1 MAIRLRLADGTTVES
16 DSVEDLARFYHQLS
30 VRNGHR
36 SSKNEPAP
44 MQIDGT
50 LDALPDTANKLVK
63 LLLPV
68 QDGLD
73 TADVA
78 KSLGVGPRGIGGF
91 VTALSNWG
99 KRNGFTKKQLLVK
112 GRRSRGDRIVRTLTL
127 NNHFRQALKEGR
139 IPSMKLDT

>member
-1 MAIRLRLADGTTVES
+1 MAIRLKLADGTTVES
-16 DSVEDLARFYHQLS
+16 DNVEDLTKFYQQLS
-30 VRNGHR
+30 SRNGHQ
-36 SSKNEPAP
+36 KAEPAP
-44 MQIDGT
+44 VRVDGM
-50 LDALPDTANKLVK
+50 LDPLPDTANSLVK
-63 LLLPV
+63 LLLPA

-99 KRNGFTKKQLLVK
+99 KGNGFTKKQLLVK
-112 GRRSRGDRIVRTLTL
+112 GRRPHGDRSVRTLAL
-127 NNHFRQALKEGR
+127 HKNFRQVLKEGK

>member
-1 MAIRLRLADGTTVES
+1 
-16 DSVEDLARFYHQLS
+16 
-30 VRNGHR
+30 
-36 SSKNEPAP
+36 